1 MTIWAFV
8 ADVHGNYRALAR
20 ADALARAR
28 GAERFVLLGDLLGRG
43 QPAACVA
50 WARANVQLAV
60 VGNRDRDHRDLVD
73 AADQAFLAGLP
84 TRAVGEGFLISHGD
98 AKLDRELNS
107 ADERRGFGRAYQAL
121 AASGQR
127 LWFFGHT
134 HHARVWRKCA
144 PDAAPERLLADDLFL
159 DLSDTTTCYLVNV
172 GTTGRRLAGRG
183 PASFTLWDDGA
194 GSLQRIE
201 L

>member
-28 GAERFVLLGDLLGRG
+28 GAARFVLLGDLLGRG

-50 WARANVQLAV
+50 WARANAALGV
-60 VGNRDRDHRDLVD
+60 VGNRDRDYCHLVD
-73 AADQAFLAGLP
+73 AADQAFLAALP

-98 AKLDRELNS
+98 ARLDRELNS
-107 ADERRGFGRAYQAL
+107 ADERRGFWRAYQAL
-121 AASGQR
+121 AAAGER
-127 LWFFGHT
+127 LWFFGHS
-134 HHARVWRKCA
+134 HHARVWRKGA
-144 PDAAPERLLADDLFL
+144 PDAAPERLLADDLRL
-159 DLSDTTTCYLVNV
+159 DFADPATCYLVNV

-183 PASFTLWDDGA
+183 PASFTLWDDDSGR
-194 GSLQRIE
+194 LQRIE

>member
-1 MTIWAFV
+1 MTVWAFV

-28 GAERFVLLGDLLGRG
+28 GATRFVVLGDLLGRG
-43 QPAACVA
+43 QPAACVD
-50 WARANVQLAV
+50 WARANAQLAV

-73 AADQAFLAGLP
+73 AADQAYLADLP
-84 TRAVGEGFLISHGD
+84 TRAVGAGFLISHGD

-107 ADERRGFGRAYQAL
+107 ADEGRGFRRAYQAL
-121 AASGQR
+121 AAAGQR

-134 HHARVWRKCA
+134 HHARVWRKGA
-144 PDAAPERLLADDLFL
+144 PDAAPERLLADDLLL
-159 DLSDTTTCYLVNV
+159 DLYDPAVRYLVNV

-183 PASFTLWDDGA
+183 PASFTLWDDGV
-194 GSLQRIE
+194 GRLQRIE